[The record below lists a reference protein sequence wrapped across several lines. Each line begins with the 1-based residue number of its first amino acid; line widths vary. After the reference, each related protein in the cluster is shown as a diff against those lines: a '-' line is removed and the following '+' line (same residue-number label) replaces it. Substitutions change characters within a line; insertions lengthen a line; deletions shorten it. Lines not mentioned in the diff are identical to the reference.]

1 MAPVLSHPLGR
12 WPLSVSSE
20 RLTHLPRQRGGGPPG
35 RLAQADNIP
44 RGRRGMAGEPAS
56 HPIAR
61 RQLIAI
67 VAAPFVL
74 TCLPWRPAE
83 AALGERSL
91 ALHHVCTGERLEVVY
106 YKDGCYVPVAL
117 AGIAH
122 HLRDWRAGKAHP
134 IDHRLLDLMWVLR
147 GQLDP
152 TVPIEVTCGYRTPET
167 NALLLQRH
175 HGVSRHSLHMRGMA
189 VDLRIPSCGLRLLRA
204 AAIELKAGGVG
215 YYPAQNFVHLD
226 TGPVRHW

>member
-1 MAPVLSHPLGR
+1 MA
-12 WPLSVSSE
+12 
-20 RLTHLPRQRGGGPPG
+20 GGP
-35 RLAQADNIP
+35 
-44 RGRRGMAGEPAS
+44 AS
-56 HPIAR
+56 QPIAR
-61 RQLIAI
+61 RQLIAM
-67 VAAPFVL
+67 VATPSVL

-106 YKDGCYVPVAL
+106 YKDGSYVPTAL
-117 AGIAH
+117 AAIAH
-122 HLRDWRAGKAHP
+122 HLRDWRAGKVHP
-134 IDHRLLDLMWVLR
+134 VDLRLLDLIWVLR

-167 NALLLQRH
+167 NALLLQRN

-189 VDLRIPSCGLRLLRA
+189 VDLRIPSCGLRLLRDA
-204 AAIELKAGGVG
+204 AMELNAGGVG